1 MSPDVSGVGLLQA
14 EYWSSVLALFGR
26 LTLASVL
33 WAGGS
38 AFAADARIAVAA
50 NFRDTAEAIAARLEA
65 ESPHRYEVIAGSTGK
80 LASQII
86 NGAPF
91 DVFMAADRQ
100 RPQLLVDRGLAL
112 AATQQIYA
120 VGELGL
126 WWPSGAGTPTLTAL
140 AALEPRLV
148 CMANP
153 AFAPYGEAAWA
164 MLQSAGLETRWLEG
178 VVRVDNVTLV
188 AGLIARGHARAG
200 FVARSSLIAGKRQG
214 TVVAAE
220 REVLWFAEQAP
231 VDQAMVLLTRAEKNV
246 AAQHWVEQ
254 MQAAPIRELIRRD
267 GYRLVGGQN

>member
-1 MSPDVSGVGLLQA
+1 MLQA
-14 EYWSSVLALFGR
+14 EYWSSALTLFSR
-26 LTLASVL
+26 LTLAGIL
-33 WAGGS
+33 WVDGS

-80 LASQII
+80 LASQILS
-86 NGAPF
+86 GAPF

-100 RPQLLVDRGLAL
+100 RPQLLVERGLAS

-126 WWPSGAGTPTLTAL
+126 WWPSGAGTPTLKAL
-140 AALEPRLV
+140 ATLEPRLV

-153 AFAPYGEAAWA
+153 AFAPYGEVAWA
-164 MLQSAGLETRWLEG
+164 MLQSAGLEARWLEG
-178 VVRVDNVTLV
+178 VVRVDNVNLV

-200 FVARSSLIAGKRQG
+200 FVARSSLIAGERQG
-214 TVVAAE
+214 TVVAVDE
-220 REVLWFAEQAP
+220 EVLWFAERAP

-246 AAQHWVEQ
+246 AARHWVEQ
-254 MQAAPIRELIRRD
+254 MQAAPIRELIQRD